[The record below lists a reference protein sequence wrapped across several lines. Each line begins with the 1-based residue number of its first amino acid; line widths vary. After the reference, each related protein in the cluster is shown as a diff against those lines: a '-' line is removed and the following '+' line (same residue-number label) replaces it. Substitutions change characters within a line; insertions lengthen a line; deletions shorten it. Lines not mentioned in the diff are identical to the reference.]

1 LQHSS
6 VRCPIVA
13 LFGECSVCV
22 ALGTKRKFSE
32 DVGVIR
38 EEMWSLRDVIFTE
51 TVQTVK
57 LGTVVKVDG
66 CYMAV
71 HYPALDVGTDI
82 SQADLANCR
91 LLRRDELV
99 VSDWDTCTTQPH
111 HIYM

>member
-1 LQHSS
+1 MSA
-6 VRCPIVA
+6 CAAP
-13 LFGECSVCV
+13 GM
-22 ALGTKRKFSE
+22 KRKFSE
-32 DVGVIR
+32 DIGVIR

-71 HYPALDVGTDI
+71 HYPALDVGADI

-99 VSDWDTCTTQPH
+99 VSDWGSRTTHSQY
-111 HIYM
+111 I